1 MCGGKTTILA
11 VVGVDSLKMFIAF
24 PAESGSEGKV
34 VFSPNQVQMFT
45 LCVVVAFSCGDDFP
59 SCLHYELLKNEASH
73 ILQWPHG
80 FRTLPSGKYLLIGQQ
95 LHR

>member
-1 MCGGKTTILA
+1 MCGGKTTILV
-11 VVGVDSLKMFIAF
+11 VVGIDSLKMFIAF

-34 VFSPNQVQMFT
+34 VFSPNQLQMFT
-45 LCVVVAFSCGDDFP
+45 LCVVVAFSCGD
-59 SCLHYELLKNEASH
+59 EVLKNEASH

-95 LHR
+95 LHS